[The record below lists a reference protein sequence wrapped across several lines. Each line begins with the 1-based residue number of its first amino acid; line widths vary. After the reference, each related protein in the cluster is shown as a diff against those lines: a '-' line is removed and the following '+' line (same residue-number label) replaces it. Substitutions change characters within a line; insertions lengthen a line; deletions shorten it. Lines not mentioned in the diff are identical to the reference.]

1 MLTVGKSSK
10 VPKKIIISPLTI
22 PSDDEFLVKKEPTE
36 DAIAASDM
44 KTIENPR
51 QNSKEPL
58 NLF

>member
-44 KTIENPR
+44 KTIENPK
-51 QNSKEPL
+51 QNLKR
-58 NLF
+58 